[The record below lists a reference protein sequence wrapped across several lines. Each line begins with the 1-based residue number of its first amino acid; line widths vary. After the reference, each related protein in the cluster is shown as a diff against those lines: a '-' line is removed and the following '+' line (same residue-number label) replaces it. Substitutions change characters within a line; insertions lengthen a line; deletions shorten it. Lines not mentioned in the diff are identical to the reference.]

1 MAKFKQMLAAL
12 LIMPFLFLT
21 TACTQSGST
30 ATISTSQINADIA
43 AGAFAAQ
50 AIVNIPVVS
59 EHLSDADKA
68 QITSIMAQIKSISS
82 EVAANSSGSVSIDVG
97 KKWVNSLVP
106 ELQALLAIATPI
118 VAQYDAS
125 AAGYMTTVQQ
135 LIPLLEALIGTTV
148 SARMGSASDYDATV
162 RAHIYAGP

>member
-1 MAKFKQMLAAL
+1 MAKFKSLAAL
-12 LIMPFLFLT
+12 SLAGALLLST
-21 TACTQSGST
+21 AACTHAGST

-68 QITSIMAQIKSISS
+68 QITSIMAQIKSVSS

-148 SARMGSASDYDATV
+148 SARAGDYDATV